1 MAYNKK
7 AHLKDNIEA
16 IKLAFALERE
26 GRTATPEEQAVLRA
40 YSGFGGI
47 KAVLNPASSLAD
59 VARWTKSDRELF
71 PLVSQLHSVIRSHS
85 KDEAEYKRYFSSLKN
100 SVLTAFYTPQDIV
113 SVLASELGNYG
124 IAPSRFLDPSS
135 GTGVFV
141 DAFQQHSAQQQLSEQ
156 QLSEQQSSEQ
166 QPSEQQSS
174 EQQPSRTGL
183 SPTGLS
189 RPEIVCFEKDLLTG
203 KILSHLHPEAKV
215 EITGFED
222 SGLRYLNRFDITAS
236 NIPFGDVAVF
246 DPSFT
251 KSKSL
256 VRQHA
261 AKSLHNYFFLKGLDN
276 IREGGILA
284 FITSQGVLDSPA
296 NENIRYQLMQ
306 HSHLVSAIRLPNNLF
321 TDGAGTEVGSDLII
335 LQKKSDKTEP
345 LTDDEHAFIASSP
358 RPEGFSTNDYIF
370 RNIPIIHTKASV
382 DTDPYGHPAMVYIHE
397 GGLSGITS
405 QLRSLLRNDFY
416 RRLNVPLYQQFLQHT
431 QPTQPSEAPEQTKE
445 VEQAPEQVKA
455 PKPAPTEPKTVSPEP
470 KATLFNSGT
479 ASPESAATD
488 VSASP
493 VVGTPEPKEEIELSL
508 FSPPVLSLYDL
519 FEFTAEERTQ
529 ITLKRG
535 KRRSASSSQKQ
546 PVQGNLFGEPATGT
560 AQPTVKKPKG
570 KPVVKPTV
578 TPAAS
583 GVPSSDN
590 KIPFRTETKI
600 EDRAA
605 TEAARIASEEERK
618 QRMQPR
624 PYPNEIPSHYKDGS
638 LVVLDNGIGYIRNTQ
653 FAPMFHPLE
662 LPDRQLRKLSLY
674 VEIRDTYHDLYNSE
688 ATERKENAV
697 RRDRLNTLYDDFI
710 RQFGNLNN
718 PKNIDL
724 IRMDNDNR
732 TILSLE
738 RYKDGQA
745 LKADI
750 FDHPVAFNKNEL
762 THVDTSEEA
771 LAASL
776 NKYGNVNLEYMARL
790 TDKTEDALL
799 DDLRG
804 RVFFNP
810 LIKGY
815 EIADKFIAGNVISK
829 AEMIEDYIANHPG
842 NDRASQSL
850 DALRAAFPVPIP
862 FEELDFN
869 FGERWIPM
877 GIYEKYASRLFDTDV
892 KITYAAS
899 RDEFS
904 VNASARGN
912 VRIREQYCVKAESR
926 RYDGLNLMKHAI
938 QNTSPDITKKVLV
951 GDDVVKVRDT
961 EAIQLANSKI
971 DEIRNGFSDWLKE
984 QSPEFKQRLTDMYNR
999 KFNNSVKPKY
1009 DGSMQSFP
1017 DLDLKALGIPD
1028 LYGSQ
1033 KDAIWMTKI
1042 NGGGI
1047 IDHEVGGGKTL
1058 IMCAAAYEMKRLGLA
1073 NKPMIIG
1080 LKANIH
1086 EIAQTFKTAYPNAR
1100 VLYPGKEDFTP
1111 ENRVRIM
1118 REMQNNDWDAIIL
1131 SHEQFGMI
1139 PQSPEIQKQILQQEL
1154 DSVEENLE
1162 VLTQQGEDV
1171 SNGMLKGVEK
1181 RKANL
1186 EAKIKALTFDIENRK
1201 DDVVDFKL
1209 MGIDHLL
1216 VDESHK
1222 FKNLMFTTRHDRVA
1236 GLGNSEGSQRALN
1249 MLFALRTIQ
1258 ERTGKDLGATFLSG
1272 TTISNSL
1279 TELYLLF
1286 KYLRPKELE
1295 RQGIN
1300 TFDAWAAVFAKK
1312 SIDYEFSV
1320 TNEIIQKERFRY
1332 FIKVP
1337 ELAAMYNE
1345 ITDFRTAEDIGIDRP
1360 KKNEILHNIP
1370 PTPDQQDFIQRLV
1383 AFAKSGNATVLGRP
1397 PLSRREEKAKMLI
1410 ATNYARKMS
1419 LDMRLIDEDKY
1430 DDHID
1435 NKATHCAALINQ
1447 YYQKYDEHK
1456 GTQFVFSDLGTYK
1469 PGQWNTYS
1477 EIKRKLV
1484 DDYGIPADQV
1494 RFIQEA
1500 KTEKSRMA
1508 MINAMKE
1515 GKIRVLFGSTDM
1527 LGTGVNAQH
1536 KCVAI
1541 HQLDI
1546 PWTPKDLEQRN
1557 GRGVRKGNEIAKL
1570 FADNKVDIIN
1580 YAVEKSLDSYKFN
1593 LLHNKQLFITQLK
1606 KGTMGARTIDEGS
1619 MDEQGGMNFSE
1630 YVAILS
1636 GNTDLLDKA
1645 KLEKQIASL
1654 ESERKSFHRGKSSAE
1669 AKLENIMQ
1677 TVTKNGDLVARITTD
1692 LNHFQQRVQRDNQ
1705 GNPLNL
1711 IELDG
1716 VKGNDPKLIAKK
1728 LAEIEDKSRTHG
1740 TSQPIGKLYG
1750 FDLLVKTEASMK
1762 DGFDFIENRFFVR
1775 GEGNILYNFNG
1786 GRLAKDPNIAA
1797 QMFLR
1802 TFETVPPLLEK
1813 YQKEVEQIS
1822 KDIPIL
1828 QEVVKETWKKEDQL
1842 KQLKSDLAA
1851 LDRKI
1856 QLSLKPVKQ
1865 NEDSNSK
1872 DESQTENQGHGTN
1885 ETAGTI
1891 QPLSAT
1897 IQPPASG
1904 TSPASPITSPAS
1916 DGKPYVHQPPDF
1928 LSAPPEKKP
1937 PHLNQPPVSF
1947 SIKDAMNSLGSKLV
1961 IGGIPKPGNKDD
1973 PNTAH
1978 IPKSPKGFKI

>member
-141 DAFQQHSAQQQLSEQ
+141 DAFQQQSAQQQ
-156 QLSEQQSSEQ
+156 
-166 QPSEQQSS
+166 PAEQQSS

-183 SPTGLS
+183 SPTGLP
-189 RPEIVCFEKDLLTG
+189 RPEVVCFEKDLLTG

-397 GGLSGITS
+397 GGLPGITS

-416 RRLNVPLYQQFLQHT
+416 HRLNVPLYQQFLQHT
-431 QPTQPSEAPEQTKE
+431 QPIQLNEAPELIKE
-445 VEQAPEQVKA
+445 VEQAPEQTKA
-455 PKPAPTEPKTVSPEP
+455 PEPATTTVEKP
-470 KATLFNSGT
+470 L
-479 ASPESAATD
+479 
-488 VSASP
+488 
-493 VVGTPEPKEEIELSL
+493 PEPKEEIELSL

-529 ITLKRG
+529 ITPKRG
-535 KRRSASSSQKQ
+535 KRRSASSARKQ
-546 PVQGNLFGEPATGT
+546 PVQGNLFGEP
-560 AQPTVKKPKG
+560 TVKKPKG
-570 KPVVKPTV
+570 KSVVNPTV

-583 GVPSSDN
+583 GVPSDDN
-590 KIPFRTETKI
+590 KIPLRTETKI

-605 TEAARIASEEERK
+605 TEAARIAAEEERK

-638 LVVLDNGIGYIRNTQ
+638 LVVLDKGIGYIRDTQ

-662 LPDRQLRKLSLY
+662 LPDRQFRKLSLY

-688 ATERKENAV
+688 ATERKENTV
-697 RRDRLNTLYDDFI
+697 RRDQLNTLYDEFI

-762 THVDTSEEA
+762 THVDTSDEA
-771 LAASL
+771 LSASL
-776 NKYGNVNLEYMARL
+776 NKYGEVNLEYMARL
-790 TDKTEDALL
+790 TDKTENALL
-799 DDLRG
+799 DDLKG

-892 KITYAAS
+892 RITYAAS

-938 QNTSPDITKKVLV
+938 QNTSPDITKKVQV

-971 DEIRNGFSDWLKE
+971 DEIRNGFSEWLKE

-1028 LYGSQ
+1028 LYASQ
-1033 KDAIWMTKI
+1033 KDAVWMTKI

-1249 MLFALRTIQ
+1249 MLFSMRTIQ

-1360 KKNEILHNIP
+1360 RKNEILHNIP
-1370 PTPDQQDFIQRLV
+1370 PTPDQQDFIRRLV

-1435 NKATHCAALINQ
+1435 NKATHCAGLINQ

-1500 KTEKSRMA
+1500 KTEKSRKA
-1508 MINAMKE
+1508 MIAAMNE
-1515 GKIRVLFGSTDM
+1515 GKIRVLFGSTEM
-1527 LGTGVNAQH
+1527 LGTGVNAQRR
-1536 KCVAI
+1536 CVAI

-1677 TVTKNGDLVARITTD
+1677 TVTKNGDLIARITMD

-1711 IELDG
+1711 IKLDG

-1740 TSQPIGKLYG
+1740 ISQPIGKLYG

-1802 TFETVPPLLEK
+1802 TFETVPPLLDR

-1872 DESQTENQGHGTN
+1872 DESQTENKGHGITPSP
-1885 ETAGTI
+1885 GT
-1891 QPLSAT
+1891 PS
-1897 IQPPASG
+1897 
-1904 TSPASPITSPAS
+1904 ASPTTSPAS

-1973 PNTAH
+1973 PDTAH

>member
-1 MAYNKK
+1 M
-7 AHLKDNIEA
+7 
-16 IKLAFALERE
+16 
-26 GRTATPEEQAVLRA
+26 
-40 YSGFGGI
+40 
-47 KAVLNPASSLAD
+47 
-59 VARWTKSDRELF
+59 
-71 PLVSQLHSVIRSHS
+71 
-85 KDEAEYKRYFSSLKN
+85 
-100 SVLTAFYTPQDIV
+100 
-113 SVLASELGNYG
+113 
-124 IAPSRFLDPSS
+124 
-135 GTGVFV
+135 
-141 DAFQQHSAQQQLSEQ
+141 
-156 QLSEQQSSEQ
+156 
-166 QPSEQQSS
+166 
-174 EQQPSRTGL
+174 
-183 SPTGLS
+183 
-189 RPEIVCFEKDLLTG
+189 
-203 KILSHLHPEAKV
+203 
-215 EITGFED
+215 
-222 SGLRYLNRFDITAS
+222 
-236 NIPFGDVAVF
+236 
-246 DPSFT
+246 
-251 KSKSL
+251 
-256 VRQHA
+256 
-261 AKSLHNYFFLKGLDN
+261 
-276 IREGGILA
+276 
-284 FITSQGVLDSPA
+284 
-296 NENIRYQLMQ
+296 
-306 HSHLVSAIRLPNNLF
+306 
-321 TDGAGTEVGSDLII
+321 
-335 LQKKSDKTEP
+335 
-345 LTDDEHAFIASSP
+345 
-358 RPEGFSTNDYIF
+358 
-370 RNIPIIHTKASV
+370 
-382 DTDPYGHPAMVYIHE
+382 
-397 GGLSGITS
+397 
-405 QLRSLLRNDFY
+405 
-416 RRLNVPLYQQFLQHT
+416 
-431 QPTQPSEAPEQTKE
+431 
-445 VEQAPEQVKA
+445 
-455 PKPAPTEPKTVSPEP
+455 
-470 KATLFNSGT
+470 
-479 ASPESAATD
+479 
-488 VSASP
+488 
-493 VVGTPEPKEEIELSL
+493 
-508 FSPPVLSLYDL
+508 
-519 FEFTAEERTQ
+519 
-529 ITLKRG
+529 
-535 KRRSASSSQKQ
+535 
-546 PVQGNLFGEPATGT
+546 
-560 AQPTVKKPKG
+560 
-570 KPVVKPTV
+570 
-578 TPAAS
+578 
-583 GVPSSDN
+583 
-590 KIPFRTETKI
+590 
-600 EDRAA
+600 
-605 TEAARIASEEERK
+605 
-618 QRMQPR
+618 
-624 PYPNEIPSHYKDGS
+624 
-638 LVVLDNGIGYIRNTQ
+638 
-653 FAPMFHPLE
+653 
-662 LPDRQLRKLSLY
+662 
-674 VEIRDTYHDLYNSE
+674 
-688 ATERKENAV
+688 
-697 RRDRLNTLYDDFI
+697 
-710 RQFGNLNN
+710 
-718 PKNIDL
+718 
-724 IRMDNDNR
+724 
-732 TILSLE
+732 
-738 RYKDGQA
+738 
-745 LKADI
+745 
-750 FDHPVAFNKNEL
+750 
-762 THVDTSEEA
+762 
-771 LAASL
+771 
-776 NKYGNVNLEYMARL
+776 
-790 TDKTEDALL
+790 
-799 DDLRG
+799 
-804 RVFFNP
+804 
-810 LIKGY
+810 
-815 EIADKFIAGNVISK
+815 
-829 AEMIEDYIANHPG
+829 
-842 NDRASQSL
+842 
-850 DALRAAFPVPIP
+850 
-862 FEELDFN
+862 
-869 FGERWIPM
+869 
-877 GIYEKYASRLFDTDV
+877 
-892 KITYAAS
+892 
-899 RDEFS
+899 
-904 VNASARGN
+904 
-912 VRIREQYCVKAESR
+912 
-926 RYDGLNLMKHAI
+926 
-938 QNTSPDITKKVLV
+938 
-951 GDDVVKVRDT
+951 
-961 EAIQLANSKI
+961 
-971 DEIRNGFSDWLKE
+971 
-984 QSPEFKQRLTDMYNR
+984 
-999 KFNNSVKPKY
+999 
-1009 DGSMQSFP
+1009 
-1017 DLDLKALGIPD
+1017 
-1028 LYGSQ
+1028 
-1033 KDAIWMTKI
+1033 
-1042 NGGGI
+1042 
-1047 IDHEVGGGKTL
+1047 
-1058 IMCAAAYEMKRLGLA
+1058 
-1073 NKPMIIG
+1073 
-1080 LKANIH
+1080 
-1086 EIAQTFKTAYPNAR
+1086 
-1100 VLYPGKEDFTP
+1100 
-1111 ENRVRIM
+1111 
-1118 REMQNNDWDAIIL
+1118 
-1131 SHEQFGMI
+1131 
-1139 PQSPEIQKQILQQEL
+1139 
-1154 DSVEENLE
+1154 
-1162 VLTQQGEDV
+1162 
-1171 SNGMLKGVEK
+1171 
-1181 RKANL
+1181 
-1186 EAKIKALTFDIENRK
+1186 
-1201 DDVVDFKL
+1201 
-1209 MGIDHLL
+1209 
-1216 VDESHK
+1216 SHK

-1484 DDYGIPADQV
+1484 DDYGIPAGQV

-1677 TVTKNGDLVARITTD
+1677 TVTKNGDLIARISTD
-1692 LNHFQQRVQRDNQ
+1692 IQHFQQRAQRDDQ

-1740 TSQPIGKLYG
+1740 ISQPIGKLYG

-1865 NEDSNSK
+1865 TEDSDSK
-1872 DESQTENQGHGTN
+1872 DESQSEHQSHGTN
-1885 ETAGTI
+1885 ETAGIT

>member
-85 KDEAEYKRYFSSLKN
+85 KDETEYKRYFSSLKN

-141 DAFQQHSAQQQLSEQ
+141 DAFQQHSAK
-156 QLSEQQSSEQ
+156 Q
-166 QPSEQQSS
+166 QPA
-174 EQQPSRTGL
+174 RTGL
-183 SPTGLS
+183 SPAGLS
-189 RPEIVCFEKDLLTG
+189 RPEIVCFEKDLLTA

-397 GGLSGITS
+397 GGLPGITS

-416 RRLNVPLYQQFLQHT
+416 RRLNVPLYQQFLPLEEQQSRAQVQHT
-431 QPTQPSEAPEQTKE
+431 QPTQPSEAPEQTK
-445 VEQAPEQVKA
+445 V
-455 PKPAPTEPKTVSPEP
+455 PEP
-470 KATLFNSGT
+470 ATTTVEKPL
-479 ASPESAATD
+479 
-488 VSASP
+488 
-493 VVGTPEPKEEIELSL
+493 PEPKEEIELSL

-529 ITLKRG
+529 ITPKRG
-535 KRRSASSSQKQ
+535 KRRSASSARKQ

-570 KPVVKPTV
+570 KSVVKPTV

-583 GVPSSDN
+583 GVPSDDN
-590 KIPFRTETKI
+590 KIPLRTETKI
-600 EDRAA
+600 EERAA
-605 TEAARIASEEERK
+605 TEAARIAAEEERK

-638 LVVLDNGIGYIRNTQ
+638 LVVLDKGIGYIRDTQ
-653 FAPMFHPLE
+653 FASMFHPLE

-697 RRDRLNTLYDDFI
+697 RRDQLNTLYDDFV
-710 RQFGNLNN
+710 RQFGNLNS

-799 DDLRG
+799 DDLKG

-938 QNTSPDITKKVLV
+938 QNTSPDITKKVQV
-951 GDDVVKVRDT
+951 GDDIVKIRDT

-971 DEIRNGFSDWLKE
+971 DEIRNGFSEWLKE

-1033 KDAIWMTKI
+1033 KDAVWMTKI

-1370 PTPDQQDFIQRLV
+1370 PTPDQQDFIRRLV

-1430 DDHID
+1430 GDHID

-1469 PGQWNTYS
+1469 PGQWNSYS

-1500 KTEKSRMA
+1500 KTEKSRKA
-1508 MINAMKE
+1508 MIAAMNE
-1515 GKIRVLFGSTDM
+1515 GKIRILFGSTEM
-1527 LGTGVNAQH
+1527 LGTGVNAQRR
-1536 KCVAI
+1536 CVAI

-1677 TVTKNGDLVARITTD
+1677 TVTKNGDLIARITTD

-1740 TSQPIGKLYG
+1740 ISQPIGKLYG

-1842 KQLKSDLAA
+1842 QQLKSDLAA

-1872 DESQTENQGHGTN
+1872 DESQTEHQSHGTN
-1885 ETAGTI
+1885 ETAG
-1891 QPLSAT
+1891 T

-1904 TSPASPITSPAS
+1904 TSPASPTTSPAS
-1916 DGKPYVHQPPDF
+1916 TSRPTSFPP
-1928 LSAPPEKKP
+1928 LRKR
-1937 PHLNQPPVSF
+1937 
-1947 SIKDAMNSLGSKLV
+1947 
-1961 IGGIPKPGNKDD
+1961 
-1973 PNTAH
+1973 
-1978 IPKSPKGFKI
+1978 SPRT

>member
-16 IKLAFALERE
+16 IKLAFALECE

-71 PLVSQLHSVIRSHS
+71 PLVSQLHIHSVIRSHS
-85 KDEAEYKRYFSSLKN
+85 KDEEEYKRYFSSLKN

-141 DAFQQHSAQQQLSEQ
+141 DAFQQHSAQQQLSAQ
-156 QLSEQQSSEQ
+156 QSAEQQSFEQ
-166 QPSEQQSS
+166 HSS

-183 SPTGLS
+183 SH
-189 RPEIVCFEKDLLTG
+189 PEIVCFEKDLLTG

-335 LQKKSDKTEP
+335 LQKKSDRTEP

-397 GGLSGITS
+397 GGLPGITS

-431 QPTQPSEAPEQTKE
+431 QPTRLNEAPEQTKE
-445 VEQAPEQVKA
+445 AEQVPA
-455 PKPAPTEPKTVSPEP
+455 PKPVPEQTKAPEP
-470 KATLFNSGT
+470 ENRSEPTTATVEKPL
-479 ASPESAATD
+479 
-488 VSASP
+488 
-493 VVGTPEPKEEIELSL
+493 PEPKEEIELSL

-529 ITLKRG
+529 ITPKRG
-535 KRRSASSSQKQ
+535 KRRSASSSRKQ

-560 AQPTVKKPKG
+560 AQPTGKKSKG
-570 KPVVKPTV
+570 KPVVNPTV
-578 TPAAS
+578 TPTAS
-583 GVPSSDN
+583 GVPSGDN
-590 KIPFRTETKI
+590 AIPFRTETKI

-605 TEAARIASEEERK
+605 TEAARIAAEEERK

-638 LVVLDNGIGYIRNTQ
+638 LVVLDKGIGYIRDTQ

-662 LPDRQLRKLSLY
+662 LPDRQFRKLSLY

-688 ATERKENAV
+688 ATERKENTV
-697 RRDRLNTLYDDFI
+697 RRDQLNTLYDDFV
-710 RQFGNLNN
+710 RQFGNLNS

-762 THVDTSEEA
+762 THVDTSDEA
-771 LAASL
+771 LSASL
-776 NKYGNVNLEYMARL
+776 NKYGEVNLEYMARL
-790 TDKTEDALL
+790 TGKTEDALL
-799 DDLRG
+799 DDLKG

-892 KITYAAS
+892 KITYATS

-1028 LYGSQ
+1028 LYASQ

-1236 GLGNSEGSQRALN
+1236 GLGNIEGSQRALN

-1345 ITDFRTAEDIGIDRP
+1345 ITDFRTTEDIGIDRP

-1508 MINAMKE
+1508 MIRAMNE
-1515 GKIRVLFGSTDM
+1515 GKIRVLFGSTEM
-1527 LGTGVNAQH
+1527 LGTGVNAQRR
-1536 KCVAI
+1536 CVAI

-1677 TVTKNGDLVARITTD
+1677 TVTKNGDLIARISTD
-1692 LNHFQQRVQRDNQ
+1692 IQHFQQRVQRDDQ

-1904 TSPASPITSPAS
+1904 TSLASPTTSPAS

-1947 SIKDAMNSLGSKLV
+1947 SIKNAMNSLGSKLV

-1973 PNTAH
+1973 PDTAH
-1978 IPKSPKGFKI
+1978 TNKPKSFKL

>member
-1 MAYNKK
+1 
-7 AHLKDNIEA
+7 
-16 IKLAFALERE
+16 
-26 GRTATPEEQAVLRA
+26 
-40 YSGFGGI
+40 
-47 KAVLNPASSLAD
+47 
-59 VARWTKSDRELF
+59 
-71 PLVSQLHSVIRSHS
+71 
-85 KDEAEYKRYFSSLKN
+85 
-100 SVLTAFYTPQDIV
+100 
-113 SVLASELGNYG
+113 
-124 IAPSRFLDPSS
+124 
-135 GTGVFV
+135 
-141 DAFQQHSAQQQLSEQ
+141 
-156 QLSEQQSSEQ
+156 
-166 QPSEQQSS
+166 
-174 EQQPSRTGL
+174 
-183 SPTGLS
+183 
-189 RPEIVCFEKDLLTG
+189 
-203 KILSHLHPEAKV
+203 
-215 EITGFED
+215 
-222 SGLRYLNRFDITAS
+222 
-236 NIPFGDVAVF
+236 
-246 DPSFT
+246 
-251 KSKSL
+251 
-256 VRQHA
+256 
-261 AKSLHNYFFLKGLDN
+261 
-276 IREGGILA
+276 
-284 FITSQGVLDSPA
+284 
-296 NENIRYQLMQ
+296 
-306 HSHLVSAIRLPNNLF
+306 
-321 TDGAGTEVGSDLII
+321 
-335 LQKKSDKTEP
+335 
-345 LTDDEHAFIASSP
+345 
-358 RPEGFSTNDYIF
+358 
-370 RNIPIIHTKASV
+370 
-382 DTDPYGHPAMVYIHE
+382 
-397 GGLSGITS
+397 
-405 QLRSLLRNDFY
+405 
-416 RRLNVPLYQQFLQHT
+416 
-431 QPTQPSEAPEQTKE
+431 
-445 VEQAPEQVKA
+445 
-455 PKPAPTEPKTVSPEP
+455 
-470 KATLFNSGT
+470 
-479 ASPESAATD
+479 
-488 VSASP
+488 
-493 VVGTPEPKEEIELSL
+493 
-508 FSPPVLSLYDL
+508 
-519 FEFTAEERTQ
+519 
-529 ITLKRG
+529 
-535 KRRSASSSQKQ
+535 
-546 PVQGNLFGEPATGT
+546 
-560 AQPTVKKPKG
+560 
-570 KPVVKPTV
+570 
-578 TPAAS
+578 
-583 GVPSSDN
+583 
-590 KIPFRTETKI
+590 
-600 EDRAA
+600 
-605 TEAARIASEEERK
+605 
-618 QRMQPR
+618 
-624 PYPNEIPSHYKDGS
+624 
-638 LVVLDNGIGYIRNTQ
+638 
-653 FAPMFHPLE
+653 
-662 LPDRQLRKLSLY
+662 
-674 VEIRDTYHDLYNSE
+674 
-688 ATERKENAV
+688 
-697 RRDRLNTLYDDFI
+697 
-710 RQFGNLNN
+710 
-718 PKNIDL
+718 
-724 IRMDNDNR
+724 
-732 TILSLE
+732 
-738 RYKDGQA
+738 
-745 LKADI
+745 
-750 FDHPVAFNKNEL
+750 
-762 THVDTSEEA
+762 
-771 LAASL
+771 
-776 NKYGNVNLEYMARL
+776 
-790 TDKTEDALL
+790 
-799 DDLRG
+799 
-804 RVFFNP
+804 
-810 LIKGY
+810 
-815 EIADKFIAGNVISK
+815 
-829 AEMIEDYIANHPG
+829 
-842 NDRASQSL
+842 
-850 DALRAAFPVPIP
+850 
-862 FEELDFN
+862 
-869 FGERWIPM
+869 
-877 GIYEKYASRLFDTDV
+877 
-892 KITYAAS
+892 
-899 RDEFS
+899 
-904 VNASARGN
+904 
-912 VRIREQYCVKAESR
+912 
-926 RYDGLNLMKHAI
+926 
-938 QNTSPDITKKVLV
+938 
-951 GDDVVKVRDT
+951 
-961 EAIQLANSKI
+961 
-971 DEIRNGFSDWLKE
+971 
-984 QSPEFKQRLTDMYNR
+984 
-999 KFNNSVKPKY
+999 
-1009 DGSMQSFP
+1009 
-1017 DLDLKALGIPD
+1017 
-1028 LYGSQ
+1028 
-1033 KDAIWMTKI
+1033 MTKI

-1484 DDYGIPADQV
+1484 DGYGIPADQV

-1654 ESERKSFHRGKSSAE
+1654 ESLRRSQTGKHNANRHQKRRPDHPYQHGHTALPAARPARRPGQPSQSHRTGRCQRQRPQTHRQKARRDRGQIPYPRHIPAHRQALRLRPFSKDRSQHERRLRLHRK
-1669 AKLENIMQ
+1669 
-1677 TVTKNGDLVARITTD
+1677 
-1692 LNHFQQRVQRDNQ
+1692 
-1705 GNPLNL
+1705 
-1711 IELDG
+1711 
-1716 VKGNDPKLIAKK
+1716 
-1728 LAEIEDKSRTHG
+1728 
-1740 TSQPIGKLYG
+1740 
-1750 FDLLVKTEASMK
+1750 
-1762 DGFDFIENRFFVR
+1762 
-1775 GEGNILYNFNG
+1775 
-1786 GRLAKDPNIAA
+1786 
-1797 QMFLR
+1797 
-1802 TFETVPPLLEK
+1802 PLLRPWRR
-1813 YQKEVEQIS
+1813 QHPVQ
-1822 KDIPIL
+1822 L
-1828 QEVVKETWKKEDQL
+1828 Q
-1842 KQLKSDLAA
+1842 
-1851 LDRKI
+1851 RR
-1856 QLSLKPVKQ
+1856 
-1865 NEDSNSK
+1865 
-1872 DESQTENQGHGTN
+1872 QT
-1885 ETAGTI
+1885 
-1891 QPLSAT
+1891 
-1897 IQPPASG
+1897 
-1904 TSPASPITSPAS
+1904 
-1916 DGKPYVHQPPDF
+1916 GKRPQHCRPDV
-1928 LSAPPEKKP
+1928 P
-1937 PHLNQPPVSF
+1937 PHLRNRSPS
-1947 SIKDAMNSLGSKLV
+1947 SGE
-1961 IGGIPKPGNKDD
+1961 IPKRSGTDFQGHPHPSGSRQRNMEKGR
-1973 PNTAH
+1973 PAQTAQ
-1978 IPKSPKGFKI
+1978 IRPCRP

>member
-16 IKLAFALERE
+16 IKLAFTLERE
-26 GRTATPEEQAVLRA
+26 RRMATPEEQAVLRA

-47 KAVLNPASSLAD
+47 KAVLNPASGLAD
-59 VARWTKSDRELF
+59 LARWTKSDRELF
-71 PLVSQLHSVIRSHS
+71 PLVSQLHSVIRNHS

-113 SVLASELGNYG
+113 SVLASELGNHG
-124 IAPSRFLDPSS
+124 IVPSRFLDPSS

-141 DAFQQHSAQQQLSEQ
+141 DAFQQQLSGQ
-156 QLSEQQSSEQ
+156 KL
-166 QPSEQQSS
+166 PH
-174 EQQPSRTGL
+174 PDV
-183 SPTGLS
+183 
-189 RPEIVCFEKDLLTG
+189 VCYEKDLLTG

-215 EITGFED
+215 EITGYEN
-222 SGLRYLNRFDITAS
+222 SGLHYLNHFDLAAS
-236 NIPFGDVAVF
+236 NIPFGDMAVF

-251 KSKSL
+251 KSMNL
-256 VRQHA
+256 VRQQA

-276 IREGGILA
+276 LRIGGIMA
-284 FITSQGVLDSPA
+284 YITSQGVLDSQA
-296 NENIRYQLMQ
+296 NQEIRYQLMQ
-306 HSHLVSAIRLPNNLF
+306 HSRLVSAIRLPNNLF
-321 TDGAGTEVGSDLII
+321 TDGAGTAVGSDLII
-335 LQKKSDKTEP
+335 LQKRAGRTEL
-345 LTDDEHAFIASSP
+345 LTQDEHDFVISTKQAD
-358 RPEGFSTNDYIF
+358 GFSVNNYIF
-370 RNIPIIHTKASV
+370 RNIPIIYTKATV
-382 DTDPYGHPAMVYIHE
+382 GTDPYGHPAMVYLHE
-397 GGLSGITS
+397 GGMPAIAS
-405 QLRSLLRNDFY
+405 QLRSIIRNDFY
-416 RRLNVPLYQQFLQHT
+416 SRLDVPFYQKFLPVEEKQKKDNMEHI
-431 QPTQPSEAPEQTKE
+431 QPIQLNEVPEQNKIPEPT
-445 VEQAPEQVKA
+445 VVDIPEQSTADAVESA
-455 PKPAPTEPKTVSPEP
+455 STIA
-470 KATLFNSGT
+470 KAT
-479 ASPESAATD
+479 P
-488 VSASP
+488 
-493 VVGTPEPKEEIELSL
+493 PEPKEEIELSL
-508 FSPPVLSLYDL
+508 FSSPVLSLYDL

-529 ITLKRG
+529 ITPKRG
-535 KRRSASSSQKQ
+535 RSRSASSTRKQ
-546 PVQGNLFGEPATGT
+546 PVQGNLFGEPVTT
-560 AQPTVKKPKG
+560 AQPTG
-570 KPVVKPTV
+570 KQSPAANSIFDNHQDGQQPPTV
-578 TPAAS
+578 
-583 GVPSSDN
+583 
-590 KIPFRTETKI
+590 II
-600 EDRAA
+600 ED
-605 TEAARIASEEERK
+605 EAARIAADEERK

-624 PYPNEIPSHYKDGS
+624 PYSREIPTYYKDGS
-638 LVVLDNGIGYIRNTQ
+638 LTMDNNQIGYMRNVES
-653 FAPMFHPLE
+653 APMFHPLE
-662 LPDRQLRKLSLY
+662 LPDRQFRKLSLY
-674 VEIRDTYHDLYNSE
+674 TAIRDTYHDLYNSE
-688 ATERKENAV
+688 ATELKENTV
-697 RRDRLNTLYDDFI
+697 QRDKLNTLYDDFV
-710 RQFGNLNN
+710 RRFGNLNS
-718 PKNIDL
+718 PKNVDL
-724 IRMDNDNR
+724 IRMDNANR

-738 RYKDGQA
+738 RYKNDQA
-745 LKADI
+745 IKADI

-762 THVDTSEEA
+762 KHVDTAEEA

-776 NKYGNVNLEYMARL
+776 NKYGTVNLEYMKGL
-790 TDKTEDALL
+790 IDKNEDTLL
-799 DDLRG
+799 DDLKG

-810 LIKGY
+810 LIRSY

-829 AEMIEDYIANHPG
+829 AEMIEEYVMKHPDNG
-842 NDRASQSL
+842 RVRESL
-850 DALRAAFPVPIP
+850 DALRAAFPTPIP

-869 FGERWIPM
+869 FGERWIPV
-877 GIYEKYASRLFDTDV
+877 GIYEKYASHLFDTDV
-892 KITYAAS
+892 KINYAAS

-904 VNASARGN
+904 VSASARGN
-912 VRIREQYCVKAESR
+912 VRIREQYCVKGESR

-938 QNTSPDITKKVLV
+938 QNTSPDITKKVLQ
-951 GDDVVKVRDT
+951 DDEVVKVRDT

-971 DEIRNGFSDWLKE
+971 DEIRNGFSEWLKE

-1017 DLDLKALGIPD
+1017 GLDLKGLGIPD

-1162 VLTQQGEDV
+1162 VLSQQGEEV

-1181 RKANL
+1181 RKMNL
-1186 EAKIKALTFDIENRK
+1186 EAKIKELTFDIENRK

-1360 KKNEILHNIP
+1360 RKNEILHNIP
-1370 PTPDQQDFIQRLV
+1370 PTPQQQEFIQKLV
-1383 AFAKSGNATVLGRP
+1383 AFAKNGDATVLGRL
-1397 PLSRREEKAKMLI
+1397 PLSKREEKAKMLI

-1419 LDMRLIDEDKY
+1419 LDMRLINEDKY
-1430 DDHID
+1430 EDHID
-1435 NKATHCAALINQ
+1435 NKASHCAALISQ
-1447 YYQKYDEHK
+1447 YYKKYDEHK

-1469 PGQWNTYS
+1469 PGQWNAYS

-1484 DDYGIPADQV
+1484 EDYGIPADQV

-1500 KTEKSRMA
+1500 KTEKSRRA
-1508 MINAMKE
+1508 MIKDMNE
-1515 GKIRVLFGSTDM
+1515 GKIRVLFGSTEM
-1527 LGTGVNAQH
+1527 LGTGVNAQRR
-1536 KCVAI
+1536 CVAI

-1606 KGTMGARTIDEGS
+1606 KGSMGARTIDEGS

-1654 ESERKSFHRGKSSAE
+1654 ESERKSFNRGKSSADS
-1669 AKLENIMQ
+1669 KLENIMQ
-1677 TVTKNGDLVARITTD
+1677 TVTKNGDLIERISTD
-1692 LNHFQQRVQRDNQ
+1692 LKHFEQRVQRDDQ

-1711 IELDG
+1711 LQLDG
-1716 VKGNDPKLIAKK
+1716 VNGNDPKLIASK
-1728 LAEIEDKSRTHG
+1728 LVEIEDKARTHG
-1740 TSQPIGKLYG
+1740 VSQSIGKLYG
-1750 FDLLVKTEASMK
+1750 FDLLVKTESSMK

-1786 GRLAKDPNIAA
+1786 GKLAKDPNIAA

-1802 TFETVPPLLEK
+1802 TFETIPPLLEK
-1813 YQKEVEQIS
+1813 YQKESEKIS

-1842 KQLKSDLAA
+1842 KQLKSDLDA

-1872 DESQTENQGHGTN
+1872 DESQSNSESQGIAPSQGT
-1885 ETAGTI
+1885 
-1891 QPLSAT
+1891 PLVSSAT
-1897 IQPPASG
+1897 P
-1904 TSPASPITSPAS
+1904 PAS

-1928 LSAPPEKKP
+1928 LSTPPEKKP
-1937 PHLNQPPVSF
+1937 PHLSQPPVSF

-1973 PNTAH
+1973 PDTAH

>member
-141 DAFQQHSAQQQLSEQ
+141 DAFQQQSAQQQ
-156 QLSEQQSSEQ
+156 
-166 QPSEQQSS
+166 PAEQQSS

-183 SPTGLS
+183 SPTGLP
-189 RPEIVCFEKDLLTG
+189 RPEVVCFEKDLLTG

-370 RNIPIIHTKASV
+370 RNIPIIYTKASV

-397 GGLSGITS
+397 GGLPGITS

-416 RRLNVPLYQQFLQHT
+416 HRLNVPLYQQFLQHT
-431 QPTQPSEAPEQTKE
+431 QPIQLNEAPELIKE
-445 VEQAPEQVKA
+445 VEQAPEQTKA
-455 PKPAPTEPKTVSPEP
+455 PEPATTTVEKP
-470 KATLFNSGT
+470 L
-479 ASPESAATD
+479 
-488 VSASP
+488 
-493 VVGTPEPKEEIELSL
+493 PEPKEEIELSL

-529 ITLKRG
+529 ITPKRG
-535 KRRSASSSQKQ
+535 KRRSASSARKQ
-546 PVQGNLFGEPATGT
+546 PVQGNLFGEP
-560 AQPTVKKPKG
+560 TVKKPKG
-570 KPVVKPTV
+570 KSVVKPTV

-583 GVPSSDN
+583 GVPSDDN
-590 KIPFRTETKI
+590 KIPLRTETKI

-605 TEAARIASEEERK
+605 TEAARIAAEEERK

-638 LVVLDNGIGYIRNTQ
+638 LVVLDKGIGYIRDTQ

-662 LPDRQLRKLSLY
+662 LPDRQFRKLSLY

-688 ATERKENAV
+688 ATERKENTV
-697 RRDRLNTLYDDFI
+697 RRDQLNTLYDEFI

-762 THVDTSEEA
+762 THVDTSDEA
-771 LAASL
+771 LSASL
-776 NKYGNVNLEYMARL
+776 NKYGEVNLEYMARL
-790 TDKTEDALL
+790 TDKTENALL
-799 DDLRG
+799 DDLKG

-892 KITYAAS
+892 RITYAAS

-938 QNTSPDITKKVLV
+938 QNTSPDITKKVQV

-971 DEIRNGFSDWLKE
+971 DEIRNGFSEWLKE

-1028 LYGSQ
+1028 LYASQ
-1033 KDAIWMTKI
+1033 KDAVWMTKI

-1249 MLFALRTIQ
+1249 MLFSMRTIQ

-1360 KKNEILHNIP
+1360 RKNEILHNIP
-1370 PTPDQQDFIQRLV
+1370 PTPDQQDFIRRLV

-1435 NKATHCAALINQ
+1435 NKATHCAGLINQ

-1500 KTEKSRMA
+1500 KTEKSRKA
-1508 MINAMKE
+1508 MIAAMNE
-1515 GKIRVLFGSTDM
+1515 GKIRVLFGSTEM
-1527 LGTGVNAQH
+1527 LGTGVNAQRR
-1536 KCVAI
+1536 CVAI

-1677 TVTKNGDLVARITTD
+1677 TVTKNGDLIARITMD

-1711 IELDG
+1711 IKLDG

-1740 TSQPIGKLYG
+1740 ISQPIGKLYG

-1802 TFETVPPLLEK
+1802 TFETVPPLLDR

-1872 DESQTENQGHGTN
+1872 DESQTENKGHGITPSP
-1885 ETAGTI
+1885 GT
-1891 QPLSAT
+1891 PS
-1897 IQPPASG
+1897 
-1904 TSPASPITSPAS
+1904 ASPTTSPAS

-1973 PNTAH
+1973 PDTAH

>member
-1 MAYNKK
+1 
-7 AHLKDNIEA
+7 
-16 IKLAFALERE
+16 
-26 GRTATPEEQAVLRA
+26 
-40 YSGFGGI
+40 
-47 KAVLNPASSLAD
+47 
-59 VARWTKSDRELF
+59 
-71 PLVSQLHSVIRSHS
+71 
-85 KDEAEYKRYFSSLKN
+85 
-100 SVLTAFYTPQDIV
+100 
-113 SVLASELGNYG
+113 
-124 IAPSRFLDPSS
+124 
-135 GTGVFV
+135 
-141 DAFQQHSAQQQLSEQ
+141 
-156 QLSEQQSSEQ
+156 
-166 QPSEQQSS
+166 
-174 EQQPSRTGL
+174 
-183 SPTGLS
+183 
-189 RPEIVCFEKDLLTG
+189 
-203 KILSHLHPEAKV
+203 
-215 EITGFED
+215 
-222 SGLRYLNRFDITAS
+222 
-236 NIPFGDVAVF
+236 
-246 DPSFT
+246 
-251 KSKSL
+251 
-256 VRQHA
+256 
-261 AKSLHNYFFLKGLDN
+261 
-276 IREGGILA
+276 
-284 FITSQGVLDSPA
+284 
-296 NENIRYQLMQ
+296 
-306 HSHLVSAIRLPNNLF
+306 
-321 TDGAGTEVGSDLII
+321 
-335 LQKKSDKTEP
+335 
-345 LTDDEHAFIASSP
+345 
-358 RPEGFSTNDYIF
+358 
-370 RNIPIIHTKASV
+370 
-382 DTDPYGHPAMVYIHE
+382 
-397 GGLSGITS
+397 
-405 QLRSLLRNDFY
+405 
-416 RRLNVPLYQQFLQHT
+416 
-431 QPTQPSEAPEQTKE
+431 
-445 VEQAPEQVKA
+445 
-455 PKPAPTEPKTVSPEP
+455 
-470 KATLFNSGT
+470 
-479 ASPESAATD
+479 
-488 VSASP
+488 
-493 VVGTPEPKEEIELSL
+493 
-508 FSPPVLSLYDL
+508 
-519 FEFTAEERTQ
+519 
-529 ITLKRG
+529 
-535 KRRSASSSQKQ
+535 
-546 PVQGNLFGEPATGT
+546 
-560 AQPTVKKPKG
+560 
-570 KPVVKPTV
+570 
-578 TPAAS
+578 
-583 GVPSSDN
+583 
-590 KIPFRTETKI
+590 
-600 EDRAA
+600 
-605 TEAARIASEEERK
+605 
-618 QRMQPR
+618 
-624 PYPNEIPSHYKDGS
+624 
-638 LVVLDNGIGYIRNTQ
+638 
-653 FAPMFHPLE
+653 
-662 LPDRQLRKLSLY
+662 
-674 VEIRDTYHDLYNSE
+674 
-688 ATERKENAV
+688 
-697 RRDRLNTLYDDFI
+697 
-710 RQFGNLNN
+710 
-718 PKNIDL
+718 
-724 IRMDNDNR
+724 
-732 TILSLE
+732 
-738 RYKDGQA
+738 
-745 LKADI
+745 
-750 FDHPVAFNKNEL
+750 
-762 THVDTSEEA
+762 
-771 LAASL
+771 
-776 NKYGNVNLEYMARL
+776 
-790 TDKTEDALL
+790 
-799 DDLRG
+799 
-804 RVFFNP
+804 
-810 LIKGY
+810 
-815 EIADKFIAGNVISK
+815 
-829 AEMIEDYIANHPG
+829 
-842 NDRASQSL
+842 
-850 DALRAAFPVPIP
+850 
-862 FEELDFN
+862 
-869 FGERWIPM
+869 
-877 GIYEKYASRLFDTDV
+877 
-892 KITYAAS
+892 
-899 RDEFS
+899 
-904 VNASARGN
+904 
-912 VRIREQYCVKAESR
+912 
-926 RYDGLNLMKHAI
+926 
-938 QNTSPDITKKVLV
+938 
-951 GDDVVKVRDT
+951 
-961 EAIQLANSKI
+961 
-971 DEIRNGFSDWLKE
+971 
-984 QSPEFKQRLTDMYNR
+984 
-999 KFNNSVKPKY
+999 
-1009 DGSMQSFP
+1009 
-1017 DLDLKALGIPD
+1017 
-1028 LYGSQ
+1028 
-1033 KDAIWMTKI
+1033 
-1042 NGGGI
+1042 
-1047 IDHEVGGGKTL
+1047 
-1058 IMCAAAYEMKRLGLA
+1058 
-1073 NKPMIIG
+1073 
-1080 LKANIH
+1080 
-1086 EIAQTFKTAYPNAR
+1086 
-1100 VLYPGKEDFTP
+1100 
-1111 ENRVRIM
+1111 
-1118 REMQNNDWDAIIL
+1118 
-1131 SHEQFGMI
+1131 
-1139 PQSPEIQKQILQQEL
+1139 
-1154 DSVEENLE
+1154 
-1162 VLTQQGEDV
+1162 
-1171 SNGMLKGVEK
+1171 MLKGVEK

-1677 TVTKNGDLVARITTD
+1677 TVTKNGDLITRISTD
-1692 LNHFQQRVQRDNQ
+1692 IQHFQQRVQRDGQ

>member
-1 MAYNKK
+1 M
-7 AHLKDNIEA
+7 
-16 IKLAFALERE
+16 
-26 GRTATPEEQAVLRA
+26 
-40 YSGFGGI
+40 
-47 KAVLNPASSLAD
+47 
-59 VARWTKSDRELF
+59 
-71 PLVSQLHSVIRSHS
+71 
-85 KDEAEYKRYFSSLKN
+85 
-100 SVLTAFYTPQDIV
+100 
-113 SVLASELGNYG
+113 
-124 IAPSRFLDPSS
+124 
-135 GTGVFV
+135 
-141 DAFQQHSAQQQLSEQ
+141 
-156 QLSEQQSSEQ
+156 
-166 QPSEQQSS
+166 
-174 EQQPSRTGL
+174 
-183 SPTGLS
+183 
-189 RPEIVCFEKDLLTG
+189 
-203 KILSHLHPEAKV
+203 
-215 EITGFED
+215 
-222 SGLRYLNRFDITAS
+222 
-236 NIPFGDVAVF
+236 
-246 DPSFT
+246 
-251 KSKSL
+251 
-256 VRQHA
+256 
-261 AKSLHNYFFLKGLDN
+261 
-276 IREGGILA
+276 
-284 FITSQGVLDSPA
+284 
-296 NENIRYQLMQ
+296 
-306 HSHLVSAIRLPNNLF
+306 
-321 TDGAGTEVGSDLII
+321 
-335 LQKKSDKTEP
+335 
-345 LTDDEHAFIASSP
+345 
-358 RPEGFSTNDYIF
+358 
-370 RNIPIIHTKASV
+370 
-382 DTDPYGHPAMVYIHE
+382 
-397 GGLSGITS
+397 
-405 QLRSLLRNDFY
+405 
-416 RRLNVPLYQQFLQHT
+416 
-431 QPTQPSEAPEQTKE
+431 
-445 VEQAPEQVKA
+445 
-455 PKPAPTEPKTVSPEP
+455 
-470 KATLFNSGT
+470 
-479 ASPESAATD
+479 
-488 VSASP
+488 
-493 VVGTPEPKEEIELSL
+493 
-508 FSPPVLSLYDL
+508 
-519 FEFTAEERTQ
+519 
-529 ITLKRG
+529 
-535 KRRSASSSQKQ
+535 
-546 PVQGNLFGEPATGT
+546 
-560 AQPTVKKPKG
+560 
-570 KPVVKPTV
+570 
-578 TPAAS
+578 
-583 GVPSSDN
+583 
-590 KIPFRTETKI
+590 
-600 EDRAA
+600 
-605 TEAARIASEEERK
+605 
-618 QRMQPR
+618 
-624 PYPNEIPSHYKDGS
+624 
-638 LVVLDNGIGYIRNTQ
+638 
-653 FAPMFHPLE
+653 
-662 LPDRQLRKLSLY
+662 
-674 VEIRDTYHDLYNSE
+674 
-688 ATERKENAV
+688 
-697 RRDRLNTLYDDFI
+697 
-710 RQFGNLNN
+710 
-718 PKNIDL
+718 
-724 IRMDNDNR
+724 
-732 TILSLE
+732 
-738 RYKDGQA
+738 
-745 LKADI
+745 
-750 FDHPVAFNKNEL
+750 
-762 THVDTSEEA
+762 
-771 LAASL
+771 
-776 NKYGNVNLEYMARL
+776 
-790 TDKTEDALL
+790 
-799 DDLRG
+799 
-804 RVFFNP
+804 
-810 LIKGY
+810 
-815 EIADKFIAGNVISK
+815 
-829 AEMIEDYIANHPG
+829 
-842 NDRASQSL
+842 
-850 DALRAAFPVPIP
+850 
-862 FEELDFN
+862 
-869 FGERWIPM
+869 
-877 GIYEKYASRLFDTDV
+877 
-892 KITYAAS
+892 
-899 RDEFS
+899 
-904 VNASARGN
+904 
-912 VRIREQYCVKAESR
+912 
-926 RYDGLNLMKHAI
+926 
-938 QNTSPDITKKVLV
+938 
-951 GDDVVKVRDT
+951 
-961 EAIQLANSKI
+961 
-971 DEIRNGFSDWLKE
+971 
-984 QSPEFKQRLTDMYNR
+984 
-999 KFNNSVKPKY
+999 
-1009 DGSMQSFP
+1009 
-1017 DLDLKALGIPD
+1017 
-1028 LYGSQ
+1028 
-1033 KDAIWMTKI
+1033 
-1042 NGGGI
+1042 
-1047 IDHEVGGGKTL
+1047 
-1058 IMCAAAYEMKRLGLA
+1058 
-1073 NKPMIIG
+1073 
-1080 LKANIH
+1080 
-1086 EIAQTFKTAYPNAR
+1086 
-1100 VLYPGKEDFTP
+1100 
-1111 ENRVRIM
+1111 
-1118 REMQNNDWDAIIL
+1118 
-1131 SHEQFGMI
+1131 
-1139 PQSPEIQKQILQQEL
+1139 
-1154 DSVEENLE
+1154 
-1162 VLTQQGEDV
+1162 
-1171 SNGMLKGVEK
+1171 
-1181 RKANL
+1181 
-1186 EAKIKALTFDIENRK
+1186 
-1201 DDVVDFKL
+1201 
-1209 MGIDHLL
+1209 
-1216 VDESHK
+1216 
-1222 FKNLMFTTRHDRVA
+1222 
-1236 GLGNSEGSQRALN
+1236 
-1249 MLFALRTIQ
+1249 
-1258 ERTGKDLGATFLSG
+1258 
-1272 TTISNSL
+1272 
-1279 TELYLLF
+1279 
-1286 KYLRPKELE
+1286 
-1295 RQGIN
+1295 
-1300 TFDAWAAVFAKK
+1300 
-1312 SIDYEFSV
+1312 
-1320 TNEIIQKERFRY
+1320 
-1332 FIKVP
+1332 
-1337 ELAAMYNE
+1337 
-1345 ITDFRTAEDIGIDRP
+1345 
-1360 KKNEILHNIP
+1360 HNIP

-1677 TVTKNGDLVARITTD
+1677 TVTKNGDLITRISTD
-1692 LNHFQQRVQRDNQ
+1692 IQHFQQRVQRDGQ

-1978 IPKSPKGFKI
+1978 ITKSPKGFKI

>member
-16 IKLAFALERE
+16 IKLAFTLERE
-26 GRTATPEEQAVLRA
+26 GRTATPEEQSVLRA

-47 KAVLNPASSLAD
+47 KAVLNPASGLAD
-59 VARWTKSDRELF
+59 LARWTKSDRELF
-71 PLVSQLHSVIRSHS
+71 PLVSQLHSVIRNHS

-113 SVLASELGNYG
+113 SVLASELGNHG
-124 IAPSRFLDPSS
+124 IVPSRFLDPSS

-141 DAFQQHSAQQQLSEQ
+141 DAFQQQFSGQKLPH
-156 QLSEQQSSEQ
+156 
-166 QPSEQQSS
+166 PDV
-174 EQQPSRTGL
+174 
-183 SPTGLS
+183 
-189 RPEIVCFEKDLLTG
+189 VCYEKDLLTG

-215 EITGFED
+215 EITGYEN
-222 SGLRYLNRFDITAS
+222 SGLHYLNHFDLAAS
-236 NIPFGDVAVF
+236 NIPFGDMAVF

-251 KSKSL
+251 KSKNL
-256 VRQHA
+256 VRQQA

-276 IREGGILA
+276 LRAGGIMA
-284 FITSQGVLDSPA
+284 YITSQGVLDSQA
-296 NENIRYQLMQ
+296 NQEIRHQLMQ
-306 HSHLVSAIRLPNNLF
+306 QSRLVSAIRLPNNLF

-335 LQKKSDKTEP
+335 LQKRANRTEQ
-345 LTDDEHAFIASSP
+345 LTQDEHDFIISSK
-358 RPEGFSTNDYIF
+358 RADGFSVNNYIF
-370 RNIPIIHTKASV
+370 RNIPIIYTKATV
-382 DTDPYGHPAMVYIHE
+382 GTDPYGHPAMVYLHE
-397 GGLSGITS
+397 GGMPAIAS
-405 QLRSLLRNDFY
+405 QLRSIIKNDFY
-416 RRLNVPLYQQFLQHT
+416 SRLDVPLYQKFLPVEEKQKKDNMEYI
-431 QPTQPSEAPEQTKE
+431 QPIQLNEVPEQNKIPEPT
-445 VEQAPEQVKA
+445 VVDIPEQPIA
-455 PKPAPTEPKTVSPEP
+455 ETVESASTIA
-470 KATLFNSGT
+470 KAT
-479 ASPESAATD
+479 P
-488 VSASP
+488 
-493 VVGTPEPKEEIELSL
+493 PEPKEEIELSL
-508 FSPPVLSLYDL
+508 FSSPVLSLYDL

-529 ITLKRG
+529 ITPKRG
-535 KRRSASSSQKQ
+535 KSRSASSTRKQ
-546 PVQGNLFGEPATGT
+546 PVHGNLFGEPVTT
-560 AQPTVKKPKG
+560 AQPTG
-570 KPVVKPTV
+570 KQSPAANSIFDNHQDGQQPPTV
-578 TPAAS
+578 T
-583 GVPSSDN
+583 
-590 KIPFRTETKI
+590 I
-600 EDRAA
+600 ED
-605 TEAARIASEEERK
+605 EAARIAADEERK

-624 PYPNEIPSHYKDGS
+624 PYSREIPTYYKDGS
-638 LVVLDNGIGYIRNTQ
+638 LTMDNNQIGYMRNVES
-653 FAPMFHPLE
+653 APMFHPLE
-662 LPDRQLRKLSLY
+662 LPDRQFRKLLLY
-674 VEIRDTYHDLYNSE
+674 TDIRDTYHDLYNSE
-688 ATERKENAV
+688 ATELKENTV
-697 RRDRLNTLYDDFI
+697 QRDKLNMLYDDFV
-710 RQFGNLNN
+710 RQFGNLNS

-738 RYKDGQA
+738 RYKNGQA
-745 LKADI
+745 IKADI

-762 THVDTSEEA
+762 KHVDTAEEA

-776 NKYGNVNLEYMARL
+776 NKYGTVNLEYMKGL
-790 TDKTEDALL
+790 IDKTEDTLL
-799 DDLRG
+799 DDLKG

-810 LIKGY
+810 LIRSY

-829 AEMIEDYIANHPG
+829 AEMIEEYVMKHPD
-842 NDRASQSL
+842 NERVRESL
-850 DALRAAFPVPIP
+850 DALRAAFPTPIP

-869 FGERWIPM
+869 FGERWIPV
-877 GIYEKYASRLFDTDV
+877 GIYEKYASHLFDTDV
-892 KITYAAS
+892 KINYAAS

-904 VNASARGN
+904 VSASARGN
-912 VRIREQYCVKAESR
+912 VRIREQYCVKGESR

-938 QNTSPDITKKVLV
+938 QNTSPDITKKVLQ
-951 GDDVVKVRDT
+951 DDEVVKVRDT

-971 DEIRNGFSDWLKE
+971 DEIRNGFSEWLKE

-1017 DLDLKALGIPD
+1017 GLDLKGLGIPD

-1162 VLTQQGEDV
+1162 VLSQQGEEV

-1181 RKANL
+1181 RKMNL
-1186 EAKIKALTFDIENRK
+1186 EAKIKELTFDIENRK

-1360 KKNEILHNIP
+1360 RKNEILHNIP
-1370 PTPDQQDFIQRLV
+1370 PTPQQQEFIQKLV
-1383 AFAKSGNATVLGRP
+1383 AFAKNGDATVLGRL
-1397 PLSRREEKAKMLI
+1397 PLSKREEKAKMLI

-1419 LDMRLIDEDKY
+1419 LDMRLINEDKY
-1430 DDHID
+1430 EDHID
-1435 NKATHCAALINQ
+1435 NKASHCAALISQ
-1447 YYQKYDEHK
+1447 YYKKYDEHK

-1469 PGQWNTYS
+1469 PGQWNAYS

-1484 DDYGIPADQV
+1484 EDYGIPADQV

-1500 KTEKSRMA
+1500 KTEKSRRA
-1508 MINAMKE
+1508 MIKDMNE
-1515 GKIRVLFGSTDM
+1515 GKIRVLFGSTEM
-1527 LGTGVNAQH
+1527 LGTGVNAQRR
-1536 KCVAI
+1536 CVAI

-1606 KGTMGARTIDEGS
+1606 KGSMGARTIDEGS

-1654 ESERKSFHRGKSSAE
+1654 ESERKSFNRGKSSADS
-1669 AKLENIMQ
+1669 KLENIMQ
-1677 TVTKNGDLVARITTD
+1677 TVTKNGDLIERISTD
-1692 LNHFQQRVQRDNQ
+1692 LKHFEQRVQRDDQ

-1711 IELDG
+1711 LQLDG
-1716 VKGNDPKLIAKK
+1716 VNGNDPKLIAKK
-1728 LAEIEDKSRTHG
+1728 LVEIEDKARTHG
-1740 TSQPIGKLYG
+1740 VSQSIGKLYG
-1750 FDLLVKTEASMK
+1750 FDLLVKTESSMK

-1786 GRLAKDPNIAA
+1786 GKLAKDPNVAS

-1802 TFETVPPLLEK
+1802 TFETIPPLLEK
-1813 YQKEVEQIS
+1813 YQKESEKIS

-1842 KQLKSDLAA
+1842 KQLKSDLDA

-1872 DESQTENQGHGTN
+1872 NESQSNSDSQDIAPSQRT
-1885 ETAGTI
+1885 
-1891 QPLSAT
+1891 PSVSSAT
-1897 IQPPASG
+1897 P
-1904 TSPASPITSPAS
+1904 PAS

-1928 LSAPPEKKP
+1928 LSTPPEKKP
-1937 PHLNQPPVSF
+1937 PHLSQPPVSF

-1973 PNTAH
+1973 SDTAH
-1978 IPKSPKGFKI
+1978 TNKPKGFKL

>member
-1 MAYNKK
+1 
-7 AHLKDNIEA
+7 
-16 IKLAFALERE
+16 
-26 GRTATPEEQAVLRA
+26 
-40 YSGFGGI
+40 
-47 KAVLNPASSLAD
+47 
-59 VARWTKSDRELF
+59 
-71 PLVSQLHSVIRSHS
+71 
-85 KDEAEYKRYFSSLKN
+85 
-100 SVLTAFYTPQDIV
+100 
-113 SVLASELGNYG
+113 
-124 IAPSRFLDPSS
+124 
-135 GTGVFV
+135 
-141 DAFQQHSAQQQLSEQ
+141 
-156 QLSEQQSSEQ
+156 
-166 QPSEQQSS
+166 
-174 EQQPSRTGL
+174 
-183 SPTGLS
+183 
-189 RPEIVCFEKDLLTG
+189 
-203 KILSHLHPEAKV
+203 
-215 EITGFED
+215 
-222 SGLRYLNRFDITAS
+222 
-236 NIPFGDVAVF
+236 
-246 DPSFT
+246 
-251 KSKSL
+251 
-256 VRQHA
+256 
-261 AKSLHNYFFLKGLDN
+261 
-276 IREGGILA
+276 
-284 FITSQGVLDSPA
+284 
-296 NENIRYQLMQ
+296 
-306 HSHLVSAIRLPNNLF
+306 
-321 TDGAGTEVGSDLII
+321 
-335 LQKKSDKTEP
+335 
-345 LTDDEHAFIASSP
+345 
-358 RPEGFSTNDYIF
+358 
-370 RNIPIIHTKASV
+370 
-382 DTDPYGHPAMVYIHE
+382 
-397 GGLSGITS
+397 
-405 QLRSLLRNDFY
+405 
-416 RRLNVPLYQQFLQHT
+416 
-431 QPTQPSEAPEQTKE
+431 
-445 VEQAPEQVKA
+445 
-455 PKPAPTEPKTVSPEP
+455 
-470 KATLFNSGT
+470 
-479 ASPESAATD
+479 
-488 VSASP
+488 
-493 VVGTPEPKEEIELSL
+493 
-508 FSPPVLSLYDL
+508 
-519 FEFTAEERTQ
+519 
-529 ITLKRG
+529 
-535 KRRSASSSQKQ
+535 
-546 PVQGNLFGEPATGT
+546 
-560 AQPTVKKPKG
+560 
-570 KPVVKPTV
+570 
-578 TPAAS
+578 
-583 GVPSSDN
+583 
-590 KIPFRTETKI
+590 
-600 EDRAA
+600 
-605 TEAARIASEEERK
+605 
-618 QRMQPR
+618 
-624 PYPNEIPSHYKDGS
+624 
-638 LVVLDNGIGYIRNTQ
+638 
-653 FAPMFHPLE
+653 
-662 LPDRQLRKLSLY
+662 
-674 VEIRDTYHDLYNSE
+674 
-688 ATERKENAV
+688 
-697 RRDRLNTLYDDFI
+697 
-710 RQFGNLNN
+710 
-718 PKNIDL
+718 
-724 IRMDNDNR
+724 
-732 TILSLE
+732 
-738 RYKDGQA
+738 
-745 LKADI
+745 
-750 FDHPVAFNKNEL
+750 
-762 THVDTSEEA
+762 
-771 LAASL
+771 
-776 NKYGNVNLEYMARL
+776 
-790 TDKTEDALL
+790 
-799 DDLRG
+799 
-804 RVFFNP
+804 
-810 LIKGY
+810 
-815 EIADKFIAGNVISK
+815 
-829 AEMIEDYIANHPG
+829 
-842 NDRASQSL
+842 
-850 DALRAAFPVPIP
+850 
-862 FEELDFN
+862 
-869 FGERWIPM
+869 
-877 GIYEKYASRLFDTDV
+877 
-892 KITYAAS
+892 
-899 RDEFS
+899 
-904 VNASARGN
+904 
-912 VRIREQYCVKAESR
+912 
-926 RYDGLNLMKHAI
+926 
-938 QNTSPDITKKVLV
+938 
-951 GDDVVKVRDT
+951 
-961 EAIQLANSKI
+961 
-971 DEIRNGFSDWLKE
+971 
-984 QSPEFKQRLTDMYNR
+984 
-999 KFNNSVKPKY
+999 
-1009 DGSMQSFP
+1009 
-1017 DLDLKALGIPD
+1017 
-1028 LYGSQ
+1028 
-1033 KDAIWMTKI
+1033 
-1042 NGGGI
+1042 
-1047 IDHEVGGGKTL
+1047 
-1058 IMCAAAYEMKRLGLA
+1058 
-1073 NKPMIIG
+1073 
-1080 LKANIH
+1080 
-1086 EIAQTFKTAYPNAR
+1086 
-1100 VLYPGKEDFTP
+1100 
-1111 ENRVRIM
+1111 
-1118 REMQNNDWDAIIL
+1118 
-1131 SHEQFGMI
+1131 
-1139 PQSPEIQKQILQQEL
+1139 
-1154 DSVEENLE
+1154 
-1162 VLTQQGEDV
+1162 
-1171 SNGMLKGVEK
+1171 
-1181 RKANL
+1181 
-1186 EAKIKALTFDIENRK
+1186 
-1201 DDVVDFKL
+1201 
-1209 MGIDHLL
+1209 
-1216 VDESHK
+1216 
-1222 FKNLMFTTRHDRVA
+1222 
-1236 GLGNSEGSQRALN
+1236 

-1677 TVTKNGDLVARITTD
+1677 TVTKNGDLITRISTD
-1692 LNHFQQRVQRDNQ
+1692 IQHFQQRVQRDGQ

>member
-156 QLSEQQSSEQ
+156 QLSAQQSAEQQSV
-166 QPSEQQSS
+166 

-183 SPTGLS
+183 SPTGLL
-189 RPEIVCFEKDLLTG
+189 RPEVVCFEKDLLTG

-397 GGLSGITS
+397 GGLPGITS

-431 QPTQPSEAPEQTKE
+431 QPTRLNEAPEQTKE
-445 VEQAPEQVKA
+445 AEQVPA
-455 PKPAPTEPKTVSPEP
+455 PKPVPEQTKAPEP
-470 KATLFNSGT
+470 ENRSEPTTATVEKPL
-479 ASPESAATD
+479 
-488 VSASP
+488 
-493 VVGTPEPKEEIELSL
+493 PEPKEEIELSL

-529 ITLKRG
+529 ITPKRG
-535 KRRSASSSQKQ
+535 KRRSASSSRKQ
-546 PVQGNLFGEPATGT
+546 PVQGNLFGEPAAGT
-560 AQPTVKKPKG
+560 AQPTGKKPKG
-570 KPVVKPTV
+570 KSVEKSVGQPAGQPRAHQSTGKPATV
-578 TPAAS
+578 YSIFDARQ
-583 GVPSSDN
+583 N
-590 KIPFRTETKI
+590 KQQPPTATI
-600 EDRAA
+600 EDQATDIAA
-605 TEAARIASEEERK
+605 TEAARIAAEEERK

-638 LVVLDNGIGYIRNTQ
+638 LVVLDKGIGYIRNIQ

-662 LPDRQLRKLSLY
+662 LPDRQFRKLSLY

-688 ATERKENAV
+688 ATERKENTV
-697 RRDRLNTLYDDFI
+697 RRDQLNTLYDDFV
-710 RQFGNLNN
+710 RQFGNLNS

-732 TILSLE
+732 AILSLE

-762 THVDTSEEA
+762 THVDTSDEA
-771 LAASL
+771 LSASL

-790 TDKTEDALL
+790 TGKTEDALL
-799 DDLRG
+799 DDLKG

-971 DEIRNGFSDWLKE
+971 DEIRNGFSEWLKE

-1286 KYLRPKELE
+1286 KYLRPKKLE

-1447 YYQKYDEHK
+1447 YYQKYDEQK

-1508 MINAMKE
+1508 MIRAMNE
-1515 GKIRVLFGSTDM
+1515 GKIRVLFGSTEM
-1527 LGTGVNAQH
+1527 LGTGVNAQRR
-1536 KCVAI
+1536 CVAI

-1669 AKLENIMQ
+1669 AKLKNIMQ
-1677 TVTKNGDLVARITTD
+1677 TVTKNGDLIARISTD
-1692 LNHFQQRVQRDNQ
+1692 IQHFQQRVQRDGQ

-1740 TSQPIGKLYG
+1740 ISQPIGKLYG

-1842 KQLKSDLAA
+1842 QQLKSDLAA

-1872 DESQTENQGHGTN
+1872 DESQSITPSSE
-1885 ETAGTI
+1885 
-1891 QPLSAT
+1891 
-1897 IQPPASG
+1897 ASSV
-1904 TSPASPITSPAS
+1904 SPATPPAS

-1961 IGGIPKPGNKDD
+1961 IDGIHKPGNKDD
-1973 PNTAH
+1973 PDTAH
-1978 IPKSPKGFKI
+1978 TNKPKGFKL

>member
-1 MAYNKK
+1 MN
-7 AHLKDNIEA
+7 
-16 IKLAFALERE
+16 
-26 GRTATPEEQAVLRA
+26 
-40 YSGFGGI
+40 
-47 KAVLNPASSLAD
+47 
-59 VARWTKSDRELF
+59 F
-71 PLVSQLHSVIRSHS
+71 P
-85 KDEAEYKRYFSSLKN
+85 
-100 SVLTAFYTPQDIV
+100 
-113 SVLASELGNYG
+113 
-124 IAPSRFLDPSS
+124 
-135 GTGVFV
+135 
-141 DAFQQHSAQQQLSEQ
+141 
-156 QLSEQQSSEQ
+156 
-166 QPSEQQSS
+166 
-174 EQQPSRTGL
+174 
-183 SPTGLS
+183 
-189 RPEIVCFEKDLLTG
+189 
-203 KILSHLHPEAKV
+203 
-215 EITGFED
+215 
-222 SGLRYLNRFDITAS
+222 
-236 NIPFGDVAVF
+236 
-246 DPSFT
+246 
-251 KSKSL
+251 
-256 VRQHA
+256 
-261 AKSLHNYFFLKGLDN
+261 
-276 IREGGILA
+276 
-284 FITSQGVLDSPA
+284 
-296 NENIRYQLMQ
+296 
-306 HSHLVSAIRLPNNLF
+306 
-321 TDGAGTEVGSDLII
+321 
-335 LQKKSDKTEP
+335 
-345 LTDDEHAFIASSP
+345 
-358 RPEGFSTNDYIF
+358 
-370 RNIPIIHTKASV
+370 
-382 DTDPYGHPAMVYIHE
+382 
-397 GGLSGITS
+397 
-405 QLRSLLRNDFY
+405 
-416 RRLNVPLYQQFLQHT
+416 
-431 QPTQPSEAPEQTKE
+431 
-445 VEQAPEQVKA
+445 
-455 PKPAPTEPKTVSPEP
+455 
-470 KATLFNSGT
+470 
-479 ASPESAATD
+479 
-488 VSASP
+488 
-493 VVGTPEPKEEIELSL
+493 
-508 FSPPVLSLYDL
+508 
-519 FEFTAEERTQ
+519 
-529 ITLKRG
+529 
-535 KRRSASSSQKQ
+535 
-546 PVQGNLFGEPATGT
+546 
-560 AQPTVKKPKG
+560 
-570 KPVVKPTV
+570 
-578 TPAAS
+578 
-583 GVPSSDN
+583 
-590 KIPFRTETKI
+590 
-600 EDRAA
+600 
-605 TEAARIASEEERK
+605 
-618 QRMQPR
+618 
-624 PYPNEIPSHYKDGS
+624 
-638 LVVLDNGIGYIRNTQ
+638 
-653 FAPMFHPLE
+653 
-662 LPDRQLRKLSLY
+662 
-674 VEIRDTYHDLYNSE
+674 
-688 ATERKENAV
+688 
-697 RRDRLNTLYDDFI
+697 
-710 RQFGNLNN
+710 
-718 PKNIDL
+718 
-724 IRMDNDNR
+724 
-732 TILSLE
+732 
-738 RYKDGQA
+738 
-745 LKADI
+745 
-750 FDHPVAFNKNEL
+750 
-762 THVDTSEEA
+762 
-771 LAASL
+771 
-776 NKYGNVNLEYMARL
+776 
-790 TDKTEDALL
+790 
-799 DDLRG
+799 
-804 RVFFNP
+804 
-810 LIKGY
+810 
-815 EIADKFIAGNVISK
+815 
-829 AEMIEDYIANHPG
+829 
-842 NDRASQSL
+842 
-850 DALRAAFPVPIP
+850 
-862 FEELDFN
+862 
-869 FGERWIPM
+869 
-877 GIYEKYASRLFDTDV
+877 
-892 KITYAAS
+892 
-899 RDEFS
+899 
-904 VNASARGN
+904 
-912 VRIREQYCVKAESR
+912 
-926 RYDGLNLMKHAI
+926 
-938 QNTSPDITKKVLV
+938 
-951 GDDVVKVRDT
+951 
-961 EAIQLANSKI
+961 
-971 DEIRNGFSDWLKE
+971 
-984 QSPEFKQRLTDMYNR
+984 
-999 KFNNSVKPKY
+999 
-1009 DGSMQSFP
+1009 
-1017 DLDLKALGIPD
+1017 
-1028 LYGSQ
+1028 
-1033 KDAIWMTKI
+1033 
-1042 NGGGI
+1042 
-1047 IDHEVGGGKTL
+1047 
-1058 IMCAAAYEMKRLGLA
+1058 
-1073 NKPMIIG
+1073 
-1080 LKANIH
+1080 
-1086 EIAQTFKTAYPNAR
+1086 
-1100 VLYPGKEDFTP
+1100 
-1111 ENRVRIM
+1111 
-1118 REMQNNDWDAIIL
+1118 
-1131 SHEQFGMI
+1131 
-1139 PQSPEIQKQILQQEL
+1139 
-1154 DSVEENLE
+1154 
-1162 VLTQQGEDV
+1162 
-1171 SNGMLKGVEK
+1171 
-1181 RKANL
+1181 
-1186 EAKIKALTFDIENRK
+1186 
-1201 DDVVDFKL
+1201 
-1209 MGIDHLL
+1209 
-1216 VDESHK
+1216 
-1222 FKNLMFTTRHDRVA
+1222 
-1236 GLGNSEGSQRALN
+1236 
-1249 MLFALRTIQ
+1249 
-1258 ERTGKDLGATFLSG
+1258 
-1272 TTISNSL
+1272 
-1279 TELYLLF
+1279 
-1286 KYLRPKELE
+1286 

-1484 DDYGIPADQV
+1484 DDYGIPAGQV

-1677 TVTKNGDLVARITTD
+1677 TVTKNGDLIARISTD
-1692 LNHFQQRVQRDNQ
+1692 IQHFQQRAQRDDQ

-1740 TSQPIGKLYG
+1740 ISQPIGKLYG

-1865 NEDSNSK
+1865 TEDSDSK
-1872 DESQTENQGHGTN
+1872 DESQSEHQSHGTN
-1885 ETAGTI
+1885 ETAGI
-1891 QPLSAT
+1891 PQPLSAT

>member
-16 IKLAFALERE
+16 IKLAFTLERE
-26 GRTATPEEQAVLRA
+26 RRMATPEEQAVLRA

-47 KAVLNPASSLAD
+47 KAVLNPASGLAD
-59 VARWTKSDRELF
+59 LARWTKSDRELF
-71 PLVSQLHSVIRSHS
+71 PLVSQLHSVIRNHS

-113 SVLASELGNYG
+113 SVLASELGNHG
-124 IAPSRFLDPSS
+124 IVPSRFLDPSS

-141 DAFQQHSAQQQLSEQ
+141 DAFQQQLSGQ
-156 QLSEQQSSEQ
+156 KL
-166 QPSEQQSS
+166 PH
-174 EQQPSRTGL
+174 PDV
-183 SPTGLS
+183 
-189 RPEIVCFEKDLLTG
+189 VCYEKDLLTG

-215 EITGFED
+215 EITGYEN
-222 SGLRYLNRFDITAS
+222 SGLHYLNHFDLAAS
-236 NIPFGDVAVF
+236 NIPFGDMAVF

-251 KSKSL
+251 KSMNL
-256 VRQHA
+256 VRQQA

-276 IREGGILA
+276 LRIGGIMA
-284 FITSQGVLDSPA
+284 YITSQGVLDSQA
-296 NENIRYQLMQ
+296 NQEIRYQLMQ
-306 HSHLVSAIRLPNNLF
+306 HSRLVSAIRLPNNLF

-335 LQKKSDKTEP
+335 LQKRAGRTEL
-345 LTDDEHAFIASSP
+345 LTQDEHDFVISTKQAD
-358 RPEGFSTNDYIF
+358 GFSVNNYIF
-370 RNIPIIHTKASV
+370 RNIPIIYTKATV
-382 DTDPYGHPAMVYIHE
+382 GTDPYGHPAMVYLHE
-397 GGLSGITS
+397 GGMPAIAS
-405 QLRSLLRNDFY
+405 QLRSIIRNDFY
-416 RRLNVPLYQQFLQHT
+416 SRLDVPFYQKFLPVEEKQKKDNMEHI
-431 QPTQPSEAPEQTKE
+431 QPIQLNEVPEQNKIPEPT
-445 VEQAPEQVKA
+445 VVDIPEQSTADAVE
-455 PKPAPTEPKTVSPEP
+455 PASTIA
-470 KATLFNSGT
+470 KAT
-479 ASPESAATD
+479 P
-488 VSASP
+488 
-493 VVGTPEPKEEIELSL
+493 PEPKEEIELSL
-508 FSPPVLSLYDL
+508 FSSPVLSLYDL

-529 ITLKRG
+529 ITPKRG
-535 KRRSASSSQKQ
+535 RSRSASSTRKQ
-546 PVQGNLFGEPATGT
+546 PVQGNLFGEPVTT
-560 AQPTVKKPKG
+560 AQPTG
-570 KPVVKPTV
+570 KQSPAANSIFDNHQDGQQPPTV
-578 TPAAS
+578 
-583 GVPSSDN
+583 
-590 KIPFRTETKI
+590 II
-600 EDRAA
+600 ED
-605 TEAARIASEEERK
+605 EAARIAADEERK
-618 QRMQPR
+618 QRMQLR
-624 PYPNEIPSHYKDGS
+624 PYSREIPTYYKDGS
-638 LVVLDNGIGYIRNTQ
+638 LTMDNNQIGYMRNVES
-653 FAPMFHPLE
+653 APMFHPLE
-662 LPDRQLRKLSLY
+662 LPDRQFRKLSLY
-674 VEIRDTYHDLYNSE
+674 TAIRDTYHDLYNSE
-688 ATERKENAV
+688 ATELKENTV
-697 RRDRLNTLYDDFI
+697 QRDKLNTLYDDFV
-710 RQFGNLNN
+710 RRFGNLNS
-718 PKNIDL
+718 PKNVDL
-724 IRMDNDNR
+724 IRMDNANR

-738 RYKDGQA
+738 RYKNDQA
-745 LKADI
+745 IKVDI

-762 THVDTSEEA
+762 KHVDTAEEA

-776 NKYGNVNLEYMARL
+776 NKYGTVNLEYMKGL
-790 TDKTEDALL
+790 IDKNEDTLL
-799 DDLRG
+799 DDLKG

-810 LIKGY
+810 LIRSY

-829 AEMIEDYIANHPG
+829 AEMIEEYVMKHPDNG
-842 NDRASQSL
+842 RVRESL
-850 DALRAAFPVPIP
+850 DALRAAFPTPIP

-869 FGERWIPM
+869 FGERWIPV
-877 GIYEKYASRLFDTDV
+877 GIYEKYASHLFDTDV
-892 KITYAAS
+892 KINYAAS

-904 VNASARGN
+904 VSASARGN
-912 VRIREQYCVKAESR
+912 VRIREQYCVKGESR

-938 QNTSPDITKKVLV
+938 QNTSPDITKKVLQ
-951 GDDVVKVRDT
+951 DDEVVKVRDT

-971 DEIRNGFSDWLKE
+971 DEIRNGFSEWLKE

-1017 DLDLKALGIPD
+1017 GLDLKGLGIPD

-1162 VLTQQGEDV
+1162 VLSQQGEEV

-1181 RKANL
+1181 RKMNL
-1186 EAKIKALTFDIENRK
+1186 EAKIKELTFDIENRK

-1360 KKNEILHNIP
+1360 RKNEILHNIP
-1370 PTPDQQDFIQRLV
+1370 PTPQQQEFIQKLV
-1383 AFAKSGNATVLGRP
+1383 AFAKNGDATVLGRL
-1397 PLSRREEKAKMLI
+1397 PLSKREEKAKMLI

-1419 LDMRLIDEDKY
+1419 LDMRLINEDKY
-1430 DDHID
+1430 EDHID
-1435 NKATHCAALINQ
+1435 NKASHCAALISQ
-1447 YYQKYDEHK
+1447 YYKMYDEHK

-1469 PGQWNTYS
+1469 PGQWNAYS

-1484 DDYGIPADQV
+1484 EDYGIPADQV

-1500 KTEKSRMA
+1500 KTEKSRRA
-1508 MINAMKE
+1508 MIKDMNE
-1515 GKIRVLFGSTDM
+1515 GKIRVLFGSTEM
-1527 LGTGVNAQH
+1527 LGTGVNAQRR
-1536 KCVAI
+1536 CVAI

-1606 KGTMGARTIDEGS
+1606 KGSMGARTIDEGS

-1654 ESERKSFHRGKSSAE
+1654 ESERKSFNRGKSSADS
-1669 AKLENIMQ
+1669 KLENIMQ
-1677 TVTKNGDLVARITTD
+1677 TVTKNGDLIERISTD
-1692 LNHFQQRVQRDNQ
+1692 LKHFEQRVQRDDQ

-1711 IELDG
+1711 LQLDG
-1716 VKGNDPKLIAKK
+1716 VKGNDPKLIASK
-1728 LAEIEDKSRTHG
+1728 LVEIEDKSRTHG
-1740 TSQPIGKLYG
+1740 VSQSIGKLYG
-1750 FDLLVKTEASMK
+1750 FDLLVKTESSMK

-1786 GRLAKDPNIAA
+1786 GKLAKDPNIAA

-1802 TFETVPPLLEK
+1802 TFETIPPLLEK
-1813 YQKEVEQIS
+1813 YQKESEKIS

-1842 KQLKSDLAA
+1842 KQLKSDLDA

-1865 NEDSNSK
+1865 NEGNELSP
-1872 DESQTENQGHGTN
+1872 TN
-1885 ETAGTI
+1885 V
-1891 QPLSAT
+1891 Q
-1897 IQPPASG
+1897 
-1904 TSPASPITSPAS
+1904 SPEPDA
-1916 DGKPYVHQPPDF
+1916 KPYVHKMPDY
-1928 LSAPPEKKP
+1928 LSAPLEKKP
-1937 PHLNQPPVSF
+1937 PHFNQPPASF
-1947 SIKDAMNSLGSKLV
+1947 SIKDTMNSLGSKAV
-1961 IGGIPKPGNKDD
+1961 ISGIPKPGNKDD
-1973 PNTAH
+1973 PDTA
-1978 IPKSPKGFKI
+1978 SPTNKPSKGFKI